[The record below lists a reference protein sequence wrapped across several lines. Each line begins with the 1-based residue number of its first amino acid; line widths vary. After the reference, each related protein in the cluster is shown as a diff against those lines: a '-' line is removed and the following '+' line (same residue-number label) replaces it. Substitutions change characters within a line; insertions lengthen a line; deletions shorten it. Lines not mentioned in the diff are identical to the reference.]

1 MLNLFLSFVRIGAVS
16 FGGGYAVISMIQQ
29 EILEKYNVIDKS
41 QFIDM
46 LALSEMTP
54 GPLAINSSTFV
65 GFKSGGI
72 MGAFVATLGVITVP
86 VILSLTLASFYKGN
100 STGGTISKLLYGIK
114 PCVVPIILFAVIKLF
129 PMSITDIYGFLIA
142 AVMAALYHFKKTS
155 PILMIIIGGCLG
167 YLVYGIVIPYFI

>member
-1 MLNLFLSFVRIGAVS
+1 MFKLFLSFVKIGAVS

-29 EILEKYNVIDKS
+29 EILEKYKVIDSK

-65 GFKSGGI
+65 GFKSGGVI
-72 MGAFVATLGVITVP
+72 GAVIATIGVVLVP
-86 VILSLTLASFYKGN
+86 IVLSLMLASFYKGG
-100 STGGTISKLLYGIK
+100 SQSSMISKLLYGIR

-129 PMSITDIYGFLIA
+129 PMSITDIYGLLIA
-142 AVMAALYHFKKTS
+142 VVMAGIYHFKKIS
-155 PILMIIIGGCLG
+155 PIVMIIIGGFMG
-167 YLVYGIVIPYFI
+167 YVVYGIAIPYFI

>member
-1 MLNLFLSFVRIGAVS
+1 MINLFLSFVKIGAVS

-29 EILEKYNVIDKS
+29 EILEKYNVIDNR
-41 QFIDM
+41 QFVDM

-72 MGAFVATLGVITVP
+72 VGAIVATLGVVAIP
-86 VILSLTLASFYKGN
+86 VMLSMALASFYKGG
-100 STGGTISKLLYGIK
+100 SPGGTISKLLYGIK

-129 PMSITDIYGFLIA
+129 PMSITDIYGLLIA
-142 AVMAALYHFKKTS
+142 AVMAAIYHFKKIS

-167 YLVYGIVIPYFI
+167 YLVYGIGIPYFI